1 MFEGYEQEG
10 IIEEVPERE
19 MNSPYPTFYLPHRP
33 VIREVSTTSKV
44 RPVFDASAVS
54 YNGISLN
61 HCLESG
67 PSLNPLLVEVLLR
80 FRRWKVA
87 LTADITKAFL
97 QINVRKEDRD
107 VHRFLWNIN
116 GNIRTMRFVRAPFG
130 K

>member
-1 MFEGYEQEG
+1 M
-10 IIEEVPERE
+10 
-19 MNSPYPTFYLPHRP
+19 
-33 VIREVSTTSKV
+33 
-44 RPVFDASAVS
+44 S

-67 PSLNPLLVEVLLR
+67 PPLNPLLVEVLVR

-87 LTADITKAFL
+87 LTGDISKAFL

-116 GNIRTMRFVRAPFG
+116 GNIRTMRFVRVPFG
-130 K
+130 H